1 MMKKSFIQISDC
13 HIDDDK
19 LVMGVDSQTN
29 LSAIVSMISQKNYD
43 ALLISGD
50 LAHSGTLESY
60 QKLKT
65 ILKPIETE
73 IYVLPG
79 NHDDFSNLSQIFN
92 QSYLCNFIIGCWE
105 VITIDS
111 VQVGKVSGRLNVD
124 HLHSLSQQIS
134 SSRAKYIVLCLHHP
148 PVSMQSDWDDEMSL
162 ENPEDLFSV
171 IDKFDNI
178 KAIMWGHAHQCSE
191 SNRNGV
197 KLFSCPSTA
206 VQYDGQ
212 PGIGYNHYT
221 LNDDGEIYCKTQ
233 WQKNFLETYN

>member
-1 MMKKSFIQISDC
+1 MTKSFIQISDS
-13 HIDDDK
+13 HIDDNK
-19 LVMGVDSQTN
+19 LVMGVDSQAN
-29 LSAIVSMISQKNYD
+29 LSTIVSNISKHYYE

-50 LAHSGTLESY
+50 LAHNGTLESY
-60 QKLKT
+60 QKLRK
-65 ILKPIETE
+65 ILNPIEAK

-79 NHDDFSNLSQIFN
+79 NHDDLSNLSQIFN
-92 QSYLCNFIIGCWE
+92 QSSLCNFIIGCWE

-111 VQVGKVSGRLNVD
+111 VQVGKVSGRLND
-124 HLHSLSQQIS
+124 EQLNSLSQQIS
-134 SSRAKYIVLCLHHP
+134 SSSAKYIALCLHHP

-162 ENPEDLFSV
+162 ENPEDLFAV
-171 IDKFDNI
+171 IDQFDNI

-206 VQYDGQ
+206 LQYDGQ

-233 WQKNFLETYN
+233 WLEYYLDRYN